1 MISETTHGPNHLK
14 VNFPRARSLRL
25 KQNLSASVKYQLM
38 LKIYPH
44 FHNHVT
50 VYFGPSL
57 CFKRPMSKSF
67 FNNFRSNKD
76 VLAKKLVKMQ
86 VPDCI
91 VT

>member
-1 MISETTHGPNHLK
+1 MISETTYGPNHLK
-14 VNFPRARSLRL
+14 VNFPRVRSLRL
-25 KQNLSASVKYQLM
+25 QQYLSASVKYQLK

-44 FHNHVT
+44 FDNHVT

-67 FNNFRSNKD
+67 FNNFRSNND
-76 VLAKKLVKMQ
+76 VLAKKLVRMQ
-86 VPDCI
+86 VPACI